1 MKTKQ
6 RHFSNFAI
14 AGFTYWE
21 GCMVFEELKI
31 GTRLSLL
38 REWDNK
44 FDPYAVAIY
53 YGDYKLGFIP
63 RAENHQISKFI
74 ESGYNDLFDVRIN
87 RISKDAHPENQVGV
101 IVYLRPRK
109 EE

>member
-6 RHFSNFAI
+6 KHYSNFAI

-21 GCMVFEELKI
+21 GCMVLDELKI
-31 GTRLSLL
+31 GTPLTLL
-38 REWDNK
+38 REMDNK

-63 RAENHQISKFI
+63 RSDNHQISKFL
-74 ESGYNDLFDVRIN
+74 EMGHNDLFDIRIN
-87 RISKDAHPENQVGV
+87 RISRDEHPENQIGV
-101 IVYLRPRK
+101 IVFIRPK
-109 EE
+109 AAL